1 VVFRIEQP
9 FQAAAP
15 AHQIERS
22 GMNVYV
28 PTDAKGVPLIALC
41 ACCRRDVVTSANN
54 MVGTQ
59 YVCRHCRERAQA
71 RAA

>member
-1 VVFRIEQP
+1 
-9 FQAAAP
+9 
-15 AHQIERS
+15 
-22 GMNVYV
+22 MNVYV